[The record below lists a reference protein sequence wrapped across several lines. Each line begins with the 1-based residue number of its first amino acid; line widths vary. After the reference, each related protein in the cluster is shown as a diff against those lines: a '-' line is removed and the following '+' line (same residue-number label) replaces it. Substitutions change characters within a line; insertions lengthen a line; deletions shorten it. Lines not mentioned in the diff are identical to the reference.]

1 MSDFLKIS
9 NITNSE
15 FKVRLSSYQSK
26 LCEELHVRSLQQ
38 FDYIELADLLG
49 VGIPRQDARRLL
61 DAVKEAFHVSCLV
74 EMLLDIMQT
83 VCLNL
88 GQSSFFHSIHDLFF
102 YPQKKTQEIQVFK
115 F

>member
-1 MSDFLKIS
+1 M
-9 NITNSE
+9 
-15 FKVRLSSYQSK
+15 
-26 LCEELHVRSLQQ
+26 RSLQQ

-49 VGIPRQDARRLL
+49 VGIPREDARRLL
-61 DAVKEAFHVSCLV
+61 DAVKETFHVSCRV
-74 EMLLDIMQT
+74 DSMQT

-88 GQSSFFHSIHDLFF
+88 GQPSFFHSIHLHDLVF